1 MPSSGSPRALAA
13 ASSVASASAHSRQV
27 KAPRPCSETVIAK
40 ACASHGA
47 LNTGPASSRGRAG
60 RARRSTSGG
69 IEVVIPQV
77 EVHAVACGRLV
88 PPKLAC
94 GEAHAVAMLGLLVA
108 RHRVRVGENEDAVIA
123 VDDRSEEHTSELQS
137 QSNLVCRLLLEK
149 KKEQP
154 IEGSTRLVLCL
165 AP

>member
-27 KAPRPCSETVIAK
+27 KAPRPCNETVIAK

-60 RARRSTSGG
+60 SARRSTSGG
-69 IEVVIPQV
+69 IEVVIPQI
-77 EVHAVACGRLV
+77 EVHAVARGCPV
-88 PPKLAC
+88 PPKLAR

-108 RHRVRVGENEDAVIA
+108 RHRVRVGENE
-123 VDDRSEEHTSELQS
+123 DRSEEHTSELQS

-149 KKEQP
+149 KKKNIKKQD
-154 IEGSTRLVLCL
+154 
-165 AP
+165 